1 MAGMSSIGG
10 KVMGQES
17 LRIVLEFTP
26 EDRTWMRISK
36 VDVPRFWDGHTAAP
50 AHGDVV
56 RVGGRQFVIDARVWE
71 HDGAAP
77 MLRLYLSSG
86 HAQSDTTFG

>member
-1 MAGMSSIGG
+1 
-10 KVMGQES
+10 MGQEN

-36 VDVPRFWDGHTAAP
+36 VDVPRFWDGHSATP
-50 AHGDVV
+50 ALGDVV

-71 HDGAAP
+71 HDGTAP